1 MLLYSIPRL
10 ILVKSA
16 RIRPD
21 EPVCQGYR
29 NQYDMTRLMIGLVMM
44 DADHQTR
51 NMTAGRLSQPDKCQ
65 APGPSV
71 YHPARFRT
79 GPMTAC

>member
-1 MLLYSIPRL
+1 
-10 ILVKSA
+10 
-16 RIRPD
+16 
-21 EPVCQGYR
+21 
-29 NQYDMTRLMIGLVMM
+29 MTRLMVGLVMM

-79 GPMTAC
+79 GPMTAY